1 MAGFELIV
9 RPAVF
14 PDIRPQAP
22 RTLTTPATTDPTQ
35 GIAILGGA
43 GGKLIDLTESYSQSW
58 SRSLPAIESR
68 RRVDKVRTYFTN
80 ADGTI
85 DENQWVDTEVIT
97 KVWLHDISQDYT
109 RRYAAPQADA
119 SSEIMETGVMKYN
132 PSFRGTGEL

>member
-22 RTLTTPATTDPTQ
+22 RTLVPATDDPTQ

-43 GGKLIDLTESYSQSW
+43 GGGLIDLTESYSQSW

-80 ADGTI
+80 PDGTI
-85 DENQWVDTEVIT
+85 DLENYIDTEVTT
-97 KVWLHDISQDYT
+97 KLWLHDISQDYT
-109 RRYAAPQADA
+109 RRYQNPQP
-119 SSEIMETGVMKYN
+119 SENSEIMETGVMKYN
-132 PSFRGTGEL
+132 PNFRGAGEL